1 MGLSNLTQ
9 LPEIGDLVTFTESW
23 NEIFPRDGRYPYG
36 LVTDIL
42 EYDSLIITEG
52 KASLIGTL
60 AFPMT
65 WSGEQIFDIEKNFKV
80 YLIRWAGESSVPE
93 NNFRFINE
101 EWFHNNSFI
110 VIQRSN

>member
-1 MGLSNLTQ
+1 MGLNNLTQ
-9 LPEIGDLVTFTESW
+9 LPKIGDLVTFSESW
-23 NEIFPRDGRYPYG
+23 GEIFPSDGKYPYG

-42 EYDSLIITEG
+42 EYDNLIITEG

-65 WSGEQIFDIEKNFKV
+65 WSGEEIFDIEKKFKV

-93 NNFRFINE
+93 NNFKFINE
-101 EWFHNNSFI
+101 EWFYNNSFI
-110 VIQRSN
+110 VLQRSN

>member
-23 NEIFPRDGRYPYG
+23 NEIFPRDGKYPCG
-36 LVTDIL
+36 LVTDIF
-42 EYDSLIITEG
+42 EYDSLVVTEG
-52 KASLIGTL
+52 RASLIVTL

-65 WSGEQIFDIEKNFKV
+65 WDGEEVVEKKFKV
-80 YLIRWAGESSVPE
+80 YLIRWAGESSDTE

-110 VIQRSN
+110 VLQRSN

>member
-1 MGLSNLTQ
+1 MGLSNLMQ

-23 NEIFPRDGRYPYG
+23 NEIFPRNGKYPYG
-36 LVTDIL
+36 LVTDIF
-42 EYDSLIITEG
+42 EYDSLVITEG
-52 KASLIGTL
+52 RASLIGTL

-65 WSGEQIFDIEKNFKV
+65 WDGEEVVEKKFKV
-80 YLIRWAGESSVPE
+80 YHIRWAGESSDTE

-110 VIQRSN
+110 VLQRSN

>member
-23 NEIFPRDGRYPYG
+23 NEIFPRDGKYPYG
-36 LVTDIL
+36 LVTDIF
-42 EYDSLIITEG
+42 EYDSLVITEG
-52 KASLIGTL
+52 RASLIGTL

-65 WSGEQIFDIEKNFKV
+65 WDGEEVDEKKFKV
-80 YLIRWAGESSVPE
+80 YHIRWAGESSDTE

-110 VIQRSN
+110 VLQRSN